1 MQKKNLTPSKIDLSP
16 SLIKSVKASRQR
28 YSVYLDDQKKM
39 KVKDDVNK
47 QRDILNME
55 LQEVTSKKDMLL
67 NYCQSLDE

>member
-1 MQKKNLTPSKIDLSP
+1 M
-16 SLIKSVKASRQR
+16 
-28 YSVYLDDQKKM
+28 YLDDQKKM